1 MQTLKIGLVEMDDF
15 FERSGRFEAEGTV
28 KAYGVVEGLDVVEN
42 HEMGLISGSGEG

>member
-15 FERSGRFEAEGTV
+15 FERSGRFEVEGPV